1 MDEFLK
7 DSFFFL
13 AVKVMHVWTR
23 VCVCFISISP
33 GLTVWTICPHSRLSV
48 FLFDR
53 VSVFVNRIIVSNF
66 LCKEVRDAEEEKKEK
81 WNGAWASVC
90 SCKGLL

>member
-1 MDEFLK
+1 MNFLRIL
-7 DSFFFL
+7 FFFSCESD
-13 AVKVMHVWTR
+13 ARVNTR

-81 WNGAWASVC
+81 WNGA
-90 SCKGLL
+90 